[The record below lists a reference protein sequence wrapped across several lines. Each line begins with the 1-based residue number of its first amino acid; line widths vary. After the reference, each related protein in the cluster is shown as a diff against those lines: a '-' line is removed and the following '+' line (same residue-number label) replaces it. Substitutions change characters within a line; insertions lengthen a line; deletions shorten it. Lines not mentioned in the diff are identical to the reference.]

1 MAQSSVYQLLAD
13 GVSLIIDTSSGT
25 PVIAHWGKDVGLEKF
40 QDELPNLL
48 SESIPYASID
58 QPESPG
64 VWRENSRGFL
74 GRPALAGHRAG
85 QDWSPRFEIKTI
97 ENDSSHL
104 SFLSEDSSAGLEV
117 SVSYQM
123 LPSGVVLVSQ
133 SVMNTGDKDYA
144 LEQLLTWLP
153 IPDQATETIDFT
165 GRWVLER
172 QPQRRKIQ
180 SGTWSREVREGRTSH
195 DYTIVQLATTEGANY
210 QQGEIW
216 STGLMWS
223 GNTRHLV
230 ERLPTGRTHLGAGEL
245 LLPGEMILKPGQSY
259 TAPTVVATYSF
270 AGIDQISDRIYR
282 WLRARENHPTAI
294 RPRPIT
300 LNVWEAVYFDHN
312 LEKLIQLAD
321 VAKEV
326 GVERMVLDDGWFG
339 SRRTDSAGLG
349 DWVVSKDVWPD
360 GLGPLVDRVK
370 SNGMEFG
377 LWFEGEMVNADSDLY
392 RAHPEWILK
401 TGNRIP
407 PEARHQQVLDLTHPG
422 AFEHVLD
429 SVDAILSKNDISY
442 IKWDHNRVLT
452 EPSHLGQAAVHNQ
465 TLAIYRLFDEL
476 KRRHPGLEI
485 ESCSS
490 GGGRIDL
497 GMAQHVD
504 RFWTSDSNDALE
516 RQYIQRYT
524 QIAIPPE
531 LLGSHIGPTL
541 GHITGRTH
549 RLSFRA
555 ITALFGHAGI
565 EWDLTETNE
574 QERAQLKS
582 WTDYY
587 KKNRS
592 LIHSGK
598 IVRVDQP
605 DETTFVHGVVAQDQS
620 RALFAFV
627 QLRPATGTAPASI
640 RLEGLEPS
648 ATYRVVAEQ
657 PAGEA
662 MFMSQK
668 SPGWLTGAVLTGEA
682 LSRIGLRPPILAP
695 ENAILIAIEKTKS

>member
-1 MAQSSVYQLLAD
+1 
-13 GVSLIIDTSSGT
+13 
-25 PVIAHWGKDVGLEKF
+25 
-40 QDELPNLL
+40 L
-48 SESIPYASID
+48 S
-58 QPESPG
+58 
-64 VWRENSRGFL
+64 N
-74 GRPALAGHRAG
+74 
-85 QDWSPRFEIKTI
+85 
-97 ENDSSHL
+97 
-104 SFLSEDSSAGLEV
+104 
-117 SVSYQM
+117 
-123 LPSGVVLVSQ
+123 
-133 SVMNTGDKDYA
+133 
-144 LEQLLTWLP
+144 
-153 IPDQATETIDFT
+153 
-165 GRWVLER
+165 
-172 QPQRRKIQ
+172 
-180 SGTWSREVREGRTSH
+180 
-195 DYTIVQLATTEGANY
+195 
-210 QQGEIW
+210 
-216 STGLMWS
+216 
-223 GNTRHLV
+223 
-230 ERLPTGRTHLGAGEL
+230 
-245 LLPGEMILKPGQSY
+245 
-259 TAPTVVATYSF
+259 
-270 AGIDQISDRIYR
+270 
-282 WLRARENHPTAI
+282 
-294 RPRPIT
+294 
-300 LNVWEAVYFDHN
+300 
-312 LEKLIQLAD
+312 
-321 VAKEV
+321 
-326 GVERMVLDDGWFG
+326 
-339 SRRTDSAGLG
+339 
-349 DWVVSKDVWPD
+349 
-360 GLGPLVDRVK
+360 
-370 SNGMEFG
+370 
-377 LWFEGEMVNADSDLY
+377 
-392 RAHPEWILK
+392 
-401 TGNRIP
+401 
-407 PEARHQQVLDLTHPG
+407 
-422 AFEHVLD
+422 
-429 SVDAILSKNDISY
+429 NDISY

-605 DETTFVHGVVAQDQS
+605 DETTFVHGVVSHDQS

-640 RLEGLEPS
+640 RIEGLDPS

-695 ENAILIAIEKTKS
+695 ENAILIAIEKTKG

>member
-1 MAQSSVYQLLAD
+1 MTQSSVYQLLAD
-13 GVSLIIDTSSGT
+13 GVSLIIDTSTGT
-25 PVIAHWGKDVGLEKF
+25 PVIAHWGKDVALEKLDD
-40 QDELPNLL
+40 QVQAIL

-58 QPESPG
+58 QPQNPG

-74 GRPALAGHRAG
+74 GRPALSGHRTG
-85 QDWSPRFEIKTI
+85 QDWSPFFKLK
-97 ENDSSHL
+97 SSERTETNL
-104 SFLSEDSSAGLEV
+104 SFVSEDSLAGLQV
-117 SVSYQM
+117 KVSYQM
-123 LPSGVVLVSQ
+123 LPSGVVLISQ
-133 SVMNTGDKDYA
+133 SVSNVGTSDYF
-144 LEQLLTWLP
+144 LEELLTWLP
-153 IPDQATETIDFT
+153 LPDQATQTLDFT

-172 QPQRRKIQ
+172 QPQRRQIQ
-180 SGTWSREVREGRTSH
+180 SGTWSREVREGRTGH
-195 DYTIVQLATTEGANY
+195 DYTIVQLALTEGANY
-210 QQGEIW
+210 QHGEVW

-223 GNTRHLV
+223 GNSRHLV
-230 ERLPTGRTHLGAGEL
+230 EKLPSGRSTIAAGEL

-259 TAPTVVATYSF
+259 EAPTVVATYSYS
-270 AGIDQISDRIYR
+270 GIDQVSDRIYR
-282 WLRARENHPTAI
+282 WLRARPNHPTNI
-294 RPRPIT
+294 RARPIT
-300 LNVWEAVYFDHN
+300 LNVWEAVYFNHN

-339 SRRTDSAGLG
+339 SRRDDSKGLG
-349 DWVVSKDVWPD
+349 DWVVSKEVWPE
-360 GLGPLVDRVK
+360 GLKPLIDRVK

-392 RAHPEWILK
+392 RAHPEWILRS
-401 TGNRIP
+401 GDRIP

-422 AFEHVLD
+422 AFDHVFNQI
-429 SVDAILSKNDISY
+429 DAILSNNDISY

-465 TLAIYRLFDEL
+465 TLAIYRMFDEL
-476 KRRHPGLEI
+476 KKKHPGLEI

-516 RQYIQRYT
+516 RQYIQRYS

-531 LLGSHIGPTL
+531 MLGSHIGPTL

-549 RLSFRA
+549 KLSFRA

-574 QERAQLKS
+574 LERAQLKS

-587 KKNRS
+587 KKNRA

-605 DETTFVHGVVAQDQS
+605 DDSTFVHGVVAQDKS
-620 RALFAFV
+620 KALFAYV
-627 QLRPATGTAPASI
+627 QLRPAGGTLPGAL
-640 RLEGLEPS
+640 RFEGLDPLVS
-648 ATYRVVAEQ
+648 YKVIAEQ
-657 PAGEA
+657 PCGPA

-668 SPGWLTGAVLTGEA
+668 SPSWLEGATLTGAA
-682 LSRIGLRPPILAP
+682 LSTIGLRPPILAP
-695 ENAILIAIEKTKS
+695 ENAILISLEKL

>member
-1 MAQSSVYQLLAD
+1 
-13 GVSLIIDTSSGT
+13 
-25 PVIAHWGKDVGLEKF
+25 
-40 QDELPNLL
+40 
-48 SESIPYASID
+48 
-58 QPESPG
+58 
-64 VWRENSRGFL
+64 
-74 GRPALAGHRAG
+74 
-85 QDWSPRFEIKTI
+85 
-97 ENDSSHL
+97 
-104 SFLSEDSSAGLEV
+104 
-117 SVSYQM
+117 
-123 LPSGVVLVSQ
+123 
-133 SVMNTGDKDYA
+133 
-144 LEQLLTWLP
+144 
-153 IPDQATETIDFT
+153 
-165 GRWVLER
+165 
-172 QPQRRKIQ
+172 
-180 SGTWSREVREGRTSH
+180 
-195 DYTIVQLATTEGANY
+195 
-210 QQGEIW
+210 
-216 STGLMWS
+216 
-223 GNTRHLV
+223 
-230 ERLPTGRTHLGAGEL
+230 
-245 LLPGEMILKPGQSY
+245 MILKPGQSY

-282 WLRARENHPTAI
+282 WLRTRENHPTAI